1 MKTWLIYNFSHLPLS
16 SYSLICMWLL
26 LQLILLLLFFRS
38 AFAGDSRV
46 TGERDTVLADK
57 EKTDY
62 F

>member
-26 LQLILLLLFFRS
+26 LQLIILLLLFRS
-38 AFAGDSRV
+38 AFAEDSTV
-46 TGERDTVLADK
+46 TGEMDTVQADK

-62 F
+62 